1 MAKETVIYI
10 TLKENFYMSHYSYTN
25 LSTYTIEAAADQKFM
40 AHHMSKTISRVFG
53 HLAVEV
59 LVGLSL
65 CASTKKVVAN
75 SNFQTAKAINQRD
88 FLLLLSGWQYFLRV
102 KIYGSPVILLVHEP

>member
-1 MAKETVIYI
+1 MPERNSNLYH
-10 TLKENFYMSHYSYTN
+10 LKRKVFTCRIILTN

-75 SNFQTAKAINQRD
+75 KNFQTAKAINQRD
-88 FLLLLSGWQYFLRV
+88 FLLLLSGWQYFL
-102 KIYGSPVILLVHEP
+102 